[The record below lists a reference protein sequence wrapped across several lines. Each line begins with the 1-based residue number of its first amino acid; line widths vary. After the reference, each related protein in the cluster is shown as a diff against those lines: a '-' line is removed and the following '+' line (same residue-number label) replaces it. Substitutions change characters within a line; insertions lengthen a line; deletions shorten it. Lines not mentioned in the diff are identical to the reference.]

1 MHWLN
6 ILVYLTSVYPLTL
19 AWWSNRRTSLLHALS
34 WALAAWTGWCVLFVL
49 EDGRAQDAERYL
61 ALCLTGCAG
70 IAVLGA
76 RRPIVGAW
84 NFVLVGLLAVL
95 LLPLGE
101 HAVHGTPLLDP
112 LRLIFVGGTLAV
124 TVLNYLPTR
133 LAVPVLIVGGV
144 SAAELYFLADADQ
157 AGTLATLLALASPWL
172 LAAACWIGW
181 GLTRRAADHLAEFD
195 RLWLAFRDRFG
206 VFWGQ
211 RVREQF
217 NQAARNADWPVI
229 LRWSGL
235 RRTARDRPLSGELQT
250 MIVEGMRALLRRF
263 GEPDPGIDQ

>member
-1 MHWLN
+1 MHWIN
-6 ILVYLTSVYPLTL
+6 VVVYLTSVYPLAL

-34 WALAAWTGWCVLFVL
+34 WALAAWTAWCVLFVL
-49 EDGRAQDAERYL
+49 DDGRTQDAQRYL

-76 RRPIVGAW
+76 RRPLVGAW

-95 LLPLGE
+95 LLPLLE

-133 LAVPVLIVGGV
+133 LAVPVLIVGMV
-144 SAAELYFLADADQ
+144 SAAELFVLADADQ
-157 AGTLATLLALASPWL
+157 AGPLATVLVLAAPWV
-172 LAAACWIGW
+172 LAAASWIGW
-181 GLTRRAADHLAEFD
+181 GLMRRPDGALAEFD

-206 VFWGQ
+206 LLWGQ

-217 NQAARNADWPVI
+217 NQAAKNADWPVV
-229 LRWSGL
+229 LRWTGL
-235 RRTARDRPLSGELQT
+235 RRTTRDRPLSGEMQT
-250 MIVEGMRALLRRF
+250 TIVEGLRALLRRF
-263 GEPDPGIDQ
+263 GEPESGADQ